1 MDLLFAGLQMDE
13 FLPKKF
19 SGLGLN
25 YNTMDD
31 GGGSKYSSYKN
42 YSSGGG
48 DLSETEVTS
57 SMLKGHDGMMA
68 VLTTR
73 YDQQLRL
80 IVLPLNC
87 KV

>member
-1 MDLLFAGLQMDE
+1 MDE

-57 SMLKGHDGMMA
+57 
-68 VLTTR
+68 
-73 YDQQLRL
+73 
-80 IVLPLNC
+80 
-87 KV
+87 